1 MDDCI
6 GFRGSK
12 TLKKNYCEIS
22 PQKIHFMRNKQS
34 GNLNR
39 EKSRILPGGK
49 LSYSFFSG
57 QNLLENVIKHCLPV
71 FSRFPPMKCSR
82 LTLLFFL
89 VCFILIICWWPSSSC
104 FRFAFVCSILPS
116 CYWCMIRSDSCA
128 SEFTFSHPPIT

>member
-1 MDDCI
+1 MDDYI
-6 GFRGSK
+6 GFRGLK

-22 PQKIHFMRNKQS
+22 PKKIHFMRNKQS

-57 QNLLENVIKHCLPV
+57 QNLLENVIKHCLSV

-82 LTLLFFL
+82 LTLLVFSKHFL
-89 VCFILIICWWPSSSC
+89 HNLK
-104 FRFAFVCSILPS
+104 
-116 CYWCMIRSDSCA
+116 
-128 SEFTFSHPPIT
+128 

>member
-1 MDDCI
+1 MNCFYGKMDDCI

-39 EKSRILPGGK
+39 EKIRILPGGR
-49 LSYSFFSG
+49 LSYPFFSG

-71 FSRFPPMKCSR
+71 FSR
-82 LTLLFFL
+82 LNL
-89 VCFILIICWWPSSSC
+89 
-104 FRFAFVCSILPS
+104 
-116 CYWCMIRSDSCA
+116 D
-128 SEFTFSHPPIT
+128 

>member
-57 QNLLENVIKHCLPV
+57 QNLLENVIKHCLSV
-71 FSRFPPMKCSR
+71 FSRFSPMKCSR
-82 LTLLFFL
+82 LTLLILCPESHKNEKKTAVPFNGLNFFTVL
-89 VCFILIICWWPSSSC
+89 FSFVQQTCSNLTLIS
-104 FRFAFVCSILPS
+104 A
-116 CYWCMIRSDSCA
+116 
-128 SEFTFSHPPIT
+128 

>member
-1 MDDCI
+1 MNWFQSKMDDCI

-12 TLKKNYCEIS
+12 TFKKNYCQIS

-39 EKSRILPGGK
+39 EKIRILPGGK

-71 FSRFPPMKCSR
+71 FSRFPPMTCSR
-82 LTLLFFL
+82 LTLL
-89 VCFILIICWWPSSSC
+89 ICKVLKPGK
-104 FRFAFVCSILPS
+104 
-116 CYWCMIRSDSCA
+116 
-128 SEFTFSHPPIT
+128 